1 VDPYKKA
8 GVDTEAGARAVEL
21 IKTLAEGATRP
32 EVAGGIGGFAG
43 AWRLDDD
50 RLLISATDG
59 VGTKTEVARL
69 MNKRDTV
76 GIDLVAMCVVDVVCV
91 GAEPLF
97 FLDYIAIG
105 QVVPEEV
112 ASIVSG
118 VAEGCRQAGCA
129 LIGGETA
136 EHPGLMDPDQF
147 DLAGFCVGIVN
158 KDEMLGPQNV
168 REGDLLVG
176 LESSGPHSN
185 GYSMIRDLFLVGDA
199 YSMDQRPL
207 GLAQNLG
214 EALLEPTRIYAPL
227 VLGLAK
233 EGLIRAA
240 SHITGGGLYEN
251 LPRALPEGLG
261 ADVDSEMLSVPPIFD
276 FIQQVSGADR
286 DAMFHTFNMGIGM
299 VLVVPAG
306 QEYAVFAV
314 CKEAGIPARLIGSVI
329 AGDGLTLA

>member
-1 VDPYKKA
+1 VP
-8 GVDTEAGARAVEL
+8 
-21 IKTLAEGATRP
+21 RP

-76 GIDLVAMCVVDVVCV
+76 GIDLVAMCVDDVVCV

-105 QVVPEEV
+105 KIVPDEV
-112 ASIVSG
+112 AEIVSG

-158 KDEMLGPQNV
+158 KDDMLGPERV

-185 GYSMIRDLFLVGDA
+185 GYSMIRDLFLADDA
-199 YSMDQRPL
+199 FSMEQRPL
-207 GLAQNLG
+207 GLTQNLG
-214 EALLEPTRIYAPL
+214 DALLEPTRIYAPL

-233 EGLIRAA
+233 QGLIRAA
-240 SHITGGGLYEN
+240 AHITGGGLYEN

-286 DAMFHTFNMGIGM
+286 DRMFHTFNMGIGM

-314 CKEAGIPARLIGSVI
+314 CKEAGVPARLIGSVI
-329 AGDGLTLA
+329 AGEGLTLA